1 MKIDHGLRIRLEKGP
16 KKLKILRL
24 ISRST
29 NPLGSDTI
37 SKKLKMYESNVI
49 RILNELEKGE
59 LVNCVT
65 GRKRDRR
72 YEITEYGRLYID
84 SM

>member
-1 MKIDHGLRIRLEKGP
+1 LEKGP

-49 RILNELEKGE
+49 RILNELEKRE

-72 YEITEYGRLYID
+72 YEITEYGRLYIG

>member
-1 MKIDHGLRIRLEKGP
+1 LKIDHGLRIRLEKGP